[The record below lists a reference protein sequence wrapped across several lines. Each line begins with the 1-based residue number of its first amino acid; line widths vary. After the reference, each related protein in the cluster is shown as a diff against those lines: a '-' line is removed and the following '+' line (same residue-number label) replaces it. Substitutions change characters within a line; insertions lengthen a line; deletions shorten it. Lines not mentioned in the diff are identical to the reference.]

1 MIRVAIC
8 DDFKIV
14 REGLRHILD
23 ETHDIKVVAEF
34 ASGEDLIEQA
44 RDLNIDVLLLDISLP
59 GRSGLDTLKEMKV
72 YKPKLPVLILS
83 MYPEDQ
89 YAIRMLK
96 AGASGYL
103 HKDSAPE
110 VLVQAIKNVVTGK
123 PYFSENIAQLLV
135 NQATNK
141 GEKLPHELLSDRECE
156 VMLLI
161 GKGLTPTEIAST
173 LFLSIKTVSTYRTRI
188 LHKMNMSSN
197 AELIKYLISHNLI
210 TT

>member
-141 GEKLPHELLSDRECE
+141 GEKLPHELLSDREFE